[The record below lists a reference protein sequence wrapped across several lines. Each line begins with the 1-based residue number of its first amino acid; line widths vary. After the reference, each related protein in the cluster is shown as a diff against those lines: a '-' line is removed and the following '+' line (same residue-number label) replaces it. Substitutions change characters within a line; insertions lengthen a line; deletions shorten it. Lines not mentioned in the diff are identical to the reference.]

1 MSQLQQELTRVAV
14 EGGEVEVS
22 VRGSGE
28 PVVLIHGAVVADEI
42 ASMAAEPALRDH
54 YQVISYHRRGYAG
67 SSALDGPASIGSE
80 AAACRAVLAALGVSR
95 AHVVGKSYGGAVAL
109 QVAADAPQDVLSLI
123 LLEPA
128 VFAVPS
134 AAQLNEAA
142 GPIFATYAAGDGPA
156 ALDAFMAMVWGPDW
170 PAIVERRVPG
180 GVAQAERDVA
190 TVFESDLPALM
201 AWPFGAAEARR
212 YEGPVLY
219 VGGTAGGPL
228 FEEIRA
234 LIREWLPQTEDV
246 VVEGANHAFPL
257 THPEIATA
265 LADFLGRNPA
275 FA

>member
-1 MSQLQQELTRVAV
+1 MTVHLEPARVPV
-14 EGGEVEVS
+14 EGGEVEVA

-28 PVVLIHGAVVADEI
+28 PVVLIHGGGVADEI
-42 ASMAAEPALRDH
+42 ASMAVEPTLRDH

-67 SSALDGPASIGSE
+67 SSPLDGPASVESE
-80 AAACRAVLAALGVSR
+80 AAACRAVLAALGVRR

-109 QVAADAPQDVLSLI
+109 QVAADAPQDVLSLV

-134 AAQLNEAA
+134 AAQLQEAA

-156 ALDAFMAMVWGPDW
+156 ALDAFMGLVWGPDW

-190 TVFESDLPALM
+190 TLFESDLPALM
-201 AWPFGAAEARR
+201 SWRFGAADAGR
-212 YEGPVLY
+212 YAGPVLH
-219 VGGTAGGPL
+219 VGGTASGPL
-228 FEEIRA
+228 LGEIRA

-246 VVEGANHAFPL
+246 AVDGANHAFPM
-257 THPEIATA
+257 THPTEVAVA
-265 LADFLGRNPA
+265 LADFFGRHPG
-275 FA
+275 